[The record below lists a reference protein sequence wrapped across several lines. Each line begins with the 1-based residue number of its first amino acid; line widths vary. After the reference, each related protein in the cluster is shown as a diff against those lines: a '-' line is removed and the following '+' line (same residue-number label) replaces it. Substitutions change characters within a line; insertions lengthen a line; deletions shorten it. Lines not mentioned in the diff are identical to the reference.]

1 MNNPKRPAALKH
13 QSHFQ
18 SLSYD
23 SLAIG
28 FLCEDDPYEANA
40 FEMLR
45 AKWINDSKML
55 YGDFKFAQ
63 QSQSLKAV
71 NKQNIPE
78 MVGFI
83 KRNLLTDWS
92 DINFIIGSNP
102 EDYIE
107 IRLDNDS
114 IDAPKGL
121 HAYMNTLV
129 NTNDMMLKYRL
140 KRISKYWGL
149 KSDDGRYIYYMLAPH
164 WVRHANP
171 ILYL

>member
-1 MNNPKRPAALKH
+1 M
-13 QSHFQ
+13 S
-18 SLSYD
+18 
-23 SLAIG
+23 
-28 FLCEDDPYEANA
+28 EDDPYEANA
-40 FEMLR
+40 FEVLR

-63 QSQSLKAV
+63 GDSSLAKV
-71 NKQNIPE
+71 NKQNLPD

-107 IRLDNDS
+107 IRLDNES
-114 IDAPKGL
+114 IDTPKGL

-129 NTNDMMLKYRL
+129 NTNDLMIKYRL
-140 KRISKYWGL
+140 RRVVEYWGL
-149 KSDDGRYIYYMLAPH
+149 KSEDNQYIYYMLAPH
-164 WVRHANP
+164 WVK
-171 ILYL
+171 

>member
-1 MNNPKRPAALKH
+1 M
-13 QSHFQ
+13 
-18 SLSYD
+18 
-23 SLAIG
+23 AIG
-28 FLCEDDPYEANA
+28 FLSENDPFDANT
-40 FEMLR
+40 FEMLT
-45 AKWINDSKML
+45 AKWLNDDKML
-55 YGDFKFAQ
+55 FGDFKHSIA
-63 QSQSLKAV
+63 SKGLS
-71 NKQNIPE
+71 NTNRQNLPE
-78 MVGFI
+78 MVGYI

-129 NTNDMMLKYRL
+129 NSNDVMIKFRL
-140 KRISKYWGL
+140 RRVTQFWGL
-149 KSDDGRYIYYMLAPH
+149 KSDDGQFIYYMLAPN
-164 WVRHANP
+164 WVHHKKP